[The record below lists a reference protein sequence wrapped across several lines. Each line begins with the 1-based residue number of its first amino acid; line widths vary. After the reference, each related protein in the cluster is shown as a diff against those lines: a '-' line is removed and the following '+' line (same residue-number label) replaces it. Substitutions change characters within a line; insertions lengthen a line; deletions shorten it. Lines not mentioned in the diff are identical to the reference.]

1 MNLKRSSTMFLKV
14 IIFLAGISVLALCI
28 FLVPE
33 MADFTANLYPNIAPI
48 KYLVF
53 IVMYGAAVPFYV
65 ALYQAFNL
73 LQYIDENTAFSELS
87 VKALKNIKRC
97 AITISGLY
105 VLSLPLF
112 YFIAKK
118 MDPPIGLVGLII
130 VFASLV
136 ISVFA
141 AILQRL
147 LQEAIHIKSENDL
160 TV

>member
-1 MNLKRSSTMFLKV
+1 MFLKV

-33 MADFTANLYPNIAPI
+33 MADFTANLYPNITPI

>member
-28 FLVPE
+28 LLVPE
-33 MADFTANLYPNIAPI
+33 MANFAANLYPNIAPM

-147 LQEAIHIKSENDL
+147 LQEAINIKSENNL

>member
-28 FLVPE
+28 LLVPE
-33 MADFTANLYPNIAPI
+33 MANFAANLYPNIAPM

-118 MDPPIGLVGLII
+118 MDAPIGLVGLII